1 MPGNL
6 QGLSG
11 RFPRPEHFHPRTLLP
26 GCGLMKKYW
35 KLLFFLVM
43 VLLSAGYVWQV
54 PSERNTLAILIRHQS
69 QMEDFVQSVKAEATH
84 PHDVLSAPDPLWA
97 ATPEGTWYDS
107 VYTDDSIFPDQLVG
121 RLLEWDFYTPDDCQP
136 LPKEFQ
142 KRWQSLRRGRFTDFS
157 CDVAKDG
164 TVSAKFHREGRWQ
177 EYADGH
183 YRMCNALIWLDADY
197 PDPPESFW
205 QPLTEQNGIVPSND
219 GTWYYAYEKH
229 YDG

>member
-1 MPGNL
+1 
-6 QGLSG
+6 
-11 RFPRPEHFHPRTLLP
+11 
-26 GCGLMKKYW
+26 MKKYW

-84 PHDVLSAPDPLWA
+84 PHDVLSAPDLA
-97 ATPEGTWYDS
+97 QYAMPEGTQYAS

-121 RLLEWDFYTPDDCQP
+121 RLLEWDLYTPDDCQP

-164 TVSAKFHREGRWQ
+164 TFQPNFIGR
-177 EYADGH
+177 
-183 YRMCNALIWLDADY
+183 DAGRNMLMAIIGCVTLL
-197 PDPPESFW
+197 SGRTRTI
-205 QPLTEQNGIVPSND
+205 LTRRNLSGSP
-219 GTWYYAYEKH
+219 
-229 YDG
+229 

>member
-1 MPGNL
+1 
-6 QGLSG
+6 
-11 RFPRPEHFHPRTLLP
+11 
-26 GCGLMKKYW
+26 MKQHR
-35 KLLFFLVM
+35 KLLIFLAL
-43 VLLSAGYVWQV
+43 VLLVAGYIWQV

-69 QMEDFVQSVKAEATH
+69 QMEDFVQSVKAEAAQ

-107 VYTDDSIFPDQLVG
+107 VYSDEQTFSGQLVG
-121 RLLEWDFYTPDDCQP
+121 CLSAWDLYAPNDRQP
-136 LPKEFQ
+136 LPEAFQ
-142 KRWQSLRRGRFTDFS
+142 KAWQSLHRGCFTSFS
-157 CDVAKDG
+157 CTVVENGA
-164 TVSAKFHREGRWQ
+164 VSAKFHREGRWQ

-183 YRMCNALIWLDADY
+183 YRMCDALIWQDADY

>member
-1 MPGNL
+1 
-6 QGLSG
+6 
-11 RFPRPEHFHPRTLLP
+11 
-26 GCGLMKKYW
+26 MKKYW

-121 RLLEWDFYTPDDCQP
+121 RLLEWDLYTPDDCQP

-142 KRWQSLRRGRFTDFS
+142 KRWQSLRRGR
-157 CDVAKDG
+157 
-164 TVSAKFHREGRWQ
+164 
-177 EYADGH
+177 
-183 YRMCNALIWLDADY
+183 LIWLDADY

>member
-1 MPGNL
+1 
-6 QGLSG
+6 
-11 RFPRPEHFHPRTLLP
+11 
-26 GCGLMKKYW
+26 MKKHR
-35 KLLFFLVM
+35 KLLIFLAL
-43 VLLSAGYVWQV
+43 VLLVAGYIWQV

-69 QMEDFVQSVKAEATH
+69 QMEDFVQSVKAEAAQ

-121 RLLEWDFYTPDDCQP
+121 RLLEWDLYTPDDCQP

-164 TVSAKFHREGRWQ
+164 AVSAKFHREGHWRA
-177 EYADGH
+177 YAEGQ
-183 YRMCNALIWLDADY
+183 YRMCDALIWQDADY

>member
-1 MPGNL
+1 
-6 QGLSG
+6 
-11 RFPRPEHFHPRTLLP
+11 
-26 GCGLMKKYW
+26 MKKYW

-107 VYTDDSIFPDQLVG
+107 VYSDEQTFSGQLVG
-121 RLLEWDFYTPDDCQP
+121 CLSAWDLYTPDDCQP

-142 KRWQSLRRGRFTDFS
+142 KRWQSLRHGRFTDFS

-183 YRMCNALIWLDADY
+183 YRMCNALIWLDSAY
-197 PDPPESFW
+197 PVSPAPAW
-205 QPLTEQNGIVPSND
+205 QLITEQDGLAPSDNGA
-219 GTWYYAYEKH
+219 WYYAYEKH